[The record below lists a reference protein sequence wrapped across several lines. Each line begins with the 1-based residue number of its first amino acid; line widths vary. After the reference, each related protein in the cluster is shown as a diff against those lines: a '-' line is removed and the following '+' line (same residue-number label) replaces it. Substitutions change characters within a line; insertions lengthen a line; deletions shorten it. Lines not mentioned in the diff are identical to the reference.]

1 LLILGIDPG
10 SNATGY
16 AAVQRVRG
24 RFHLVEAGVIRTQ
37 AGQDMGQRLARI
49 HAGIAEV
56 IARVQPDAAAIEAIF
71 KHKSSE
77 SALRLGHA
85 RGVAMLALAQAGLEI
100 GEYNPMTVKK
110 TIGGHGRA
118 GKPEMVRVVTRLLGQ
133 EKPLASDAADAAAI
147 AMTHLGRVAFN
158 SRLPPTS
165 RPTPRSP

>member
-10 SNATGY
+10 STATGF

-24 RFHLVEAGVIRTQ
+24 RFHLVEAGVIRTT
-37 AGQDMGQRLARI
+37 AGQDMGQRLAII
-49 HAGIAEV
+49 HGGIVDV
-56 IARVQPDAAAIEAIF
+56 IARVQPEGAAIEAIF

-85 RGVAMLALAQAGLEI
+85 RGVAMLALTQAGLEI

-118 GKPEMVRVVTRLLGQ
+118 GKPEMVRVVSRLLGLD
-133 EKPLASDAADAAAI
+133 KPLASDAADAAAI
-147 AMTHLGRVAFN
+147 AMTHLGRVAF
-158 SRLPPTS
+158 SARLPTHAHT
-165 RPTPRSP
+165 RTRSP